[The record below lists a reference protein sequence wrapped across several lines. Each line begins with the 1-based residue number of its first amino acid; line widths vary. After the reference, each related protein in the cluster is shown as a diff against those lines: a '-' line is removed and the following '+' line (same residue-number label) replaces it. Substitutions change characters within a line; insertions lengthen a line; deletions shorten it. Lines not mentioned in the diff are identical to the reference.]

1 MTLFAV
7 LPPNRTQ
14 TMILNQQW
22 RQIGA
27 VRLCGSAGQTLVA
40 CLIYWFGW
48 LWLSIGLPGGGARAI

>member
-1 MTLFAV
+1 
-7 LPPNRTQ
+7 
-14 TMILNQQW
+14 MILNQQW